1 LLQTVQLETGYG
13 RKLVVDQVSVE
24 VNPREIVAVIGR
36 NGSGKSTLMKAIIG
50 LLPVWHGHLLAD
62 GKDVSRL
69 SPAARVRT
77 GISYVGQGNHVFS
90 ELSVDE
96 NLSIGGYLID
106 STSQLRLRKQSL
118 YNLFP
123 GLAQRRK
130 QLAATLSG
138 GERQSLALAMGLMP
152 KPKIL
157 LLDEPS
163 VGLSSELVRT
173 CLGTIK
179 NLSQESG
186 VGVLIVEQKVREVLT
201 IADRVYLLTLGK
213 VGFHGSP
220 MEMSERLHE
229 LYLA

>member
-1 LLQTVQLETGYG
+1 MLQTVQLETGYG
-13 RKLVVDQVSVE
+13 RKMVVDQVSIE
-24 VNPREIVAVIGR
+24 VNRHEIVAMIGR
-36 NGSGKSTLMKAIIG
+36 NGAGKSTLLKAIIG
-50 LLPVWHGHLLAD
+50 LLPAWHGQVLAN
-62 GKDVSRL
+62 GKDVTRL
-69 SPAARVRT
+69 SPAARVRA
-77 GISYVGQGNHVFS
+77 GIAYVGQGNRVFG

-96 NLSIGGYLID
+96 NLNMGGYLID
-106 STSQLRLRKQSL
+106 SRSQLKLRKESL

-123 GLAQRRK
+123 GLARRRK
-130 QLAATLSG
+130 QLATTLSG
-138 GERQSLALAMGLMP
+138 GERQSLAFAMGLMP

-173 CLGTIK
+173 SLDNIR

-186 VGVLIVEQKVREVLT
+186 VGILIVEQKVREVLS

-220 MEMSERLHE
+220 TEMSDRLHQ